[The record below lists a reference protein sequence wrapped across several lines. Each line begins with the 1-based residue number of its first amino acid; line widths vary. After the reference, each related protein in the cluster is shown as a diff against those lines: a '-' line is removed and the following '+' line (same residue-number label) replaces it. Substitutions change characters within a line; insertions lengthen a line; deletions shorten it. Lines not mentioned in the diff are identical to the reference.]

1 MPQVTVTI
9 NGHPYAVQCDP
20 GEEQRIRDL
29 ARVIDDKVVGF
40 ARQFGRAGEARL
52 MMLAALTLADELSE
66 AREALKRL
74 TARAAASDE
83 DPVIADGIE
92 RLARR
97 VEAVALQLETA
108 HIS

>member
-20 GEEQRIRDL
+20 GEEPRIRDL
-29 ARVIDDKVVGF
+29 ARVIDAKVMNF
-40 ARQFGRAGEARL
+40 AQQFGRAGEARL

-66 AREALKRL
+66 AQEALKRL

-83 DPVIADGIE
+83 DPVMADGIE

-97 VEAVALQLETA
+97 IEAVAKQLESA
-108 HIS
+108 HLS

>member
-1 MPQVTVTI
+1 MV
-9 NGHPYAVQCDP
+9 
-20 GEEQRIRDL
+20 
-29 ARVIDDKVVGF
+29 
-40 ARQFGRAGEARL
+40 
-52 MMLAALTLADELSE
+52 LAALTLADELSE
-66 AREALKRL
+66 ANEALKRL

-97 VEAVALQLETA
+97 IEAVAMQLETA